1 MSGRELLYTIFDQH
15 KEAGRRHGHMRVTVP
30 RINCSNS
37 TGAYQPLVN
46 ATNNV
51 EAGPSGKCAS
61 CLGIVLEGS
70 VLDVAHVPTWHHACE
85 TAVGRRSSLIS
96 IDACTS
102 PTIRLHKCETA
113 NRKDSYILSND
124 VRHRDTLQLLR
135 FSTSSNRSVEE
146 CRPLLTGFFSSCVT
160 QNGSPTPSIS
170 EPIQMAHLCQ
180 RAWWQ
185 CRARSRAVNCKSF
198 IGSST

>member
-102 PTIRLHKCETA
+102 PTVQYACMSVRLHTPKTVTYFETTCA
-113 NRKDSYILSND
+113 IETPFNFFVSQL
-124 VRHRDTLQLLR
+124 HRIIALKNVGISGR
-135 FSTSSNRSVEE
+135 FS
-146 CRPLLTGFFSSCVT
+146 
-160 QNGSPTPSIS
+160 
-170 EPIQMAHLCQ
+170 
-180 RAWWQ
+180 
-185 CRARSRAVNCKSF
+185 SRAA
-198 IGSST
+198 